1 MQSHF
6 GCRTSLEASQIMSQ
20 TKGVEEF
27 VVARMQGAQL
37 LVFRLL
43 AVAIGKIQAKV
54 M

>member
-1 MQSHF
+1 MSPF
-6 GCRTSLEASQIMSQ
+6 TSQM
-20 TKGVEEF
+20 TGVEEF
-27 VVARMQGAQL
+27 VVARMQGAQF